1 MFKVEHGVLGVWSE
15 PTNLLSL
22 VKRFP
27 AAAGA
32 FSIRVLDLESF
43 ALEAII
49 EVYLAAFHVSNA
61 SVIHQK
67 RDASAL

>member
-1 MFKVEHGVLGVWSE
+1 MEYSAFAE

-32 FSIRVLDLESF
+32 LGIRVLYFESF

-49 EVYLAAFHVSNA
+49 EINLAAFHVSYA